1 MVATHPQCCHIRDGR
16 GAEQHVVMCRW
27 PYHTT
32 TLYLVPL
39 CSSVQFWLLSSVSPP
54 LLLLPNVLPHTTL
67 TWIPVKLSS
76 CPECGWAD
84 PDPFTCFLP
93 YYCCSVTGRQE
104 GSSQPLPGKICE
116 LVEQFEGQPS
126 GERREHWR
134 QTEQDSFPIYPD
146 LSCQPLARKG
156 HIRPFKYIDS
166 YDPHPCLISD
176 HASWFLRPNI
186 PGVCKGSRL

>member
-1 MVATHPQCCHIRDGR
+1 MWLLPTLSAVTSEMG
-16 GAEQHVVMCRW
+16 GELSSMLVMCRW

-93 YYCCSVTGRQE
+93 YYCCSVTERQE

-126 GERREHWR
+126 GESTGGR
-134 QTEQDSFPIYPD
+134 QSRT
-146 LSCQPLARKG
+146 A
-156 HIRPFKYIDS
+156 
-166 YDPHPCLISD
+166 
-176 HASWFLRPNI
+176 FLYTQTCP
-186 PGVCKGSRL
+186 VSL